1 MLTTSSPL
9 TFDQAR
15 GDGRPMTASEAAAA
29 WDLPAD
35 QSAVGEDMGSLGI
48 ARLDVPVDNQRLRT
62 VFHGQMVRQLF
73 RRAFSTRRSATS
85 FTRFEDVKVS
95 PYELISSAW
104 HEFVINGNEDR
115 MRFMLSLL
123 MKYRSPIFP
132 DLQRAIQRF
141 PGVLIYVIGL
151 AADDSILNDTES
163 EALVKL
169 ALQSQDEDVH
179 EQLAGIA
186 DYLPERAADAVRA
199 HMRA

>member
-1 MLTTSSPL
+1 
-9 TFDQAR
+9 
-15 GDGRPMTASEAAAA
+15 
-29 WDLPAD
+29 
-35 QSAVGEDMGSLGI
+35 
-48 ARLDVPVDNQRLRT
+48 
-62 VFHGQMVRQLF
+62 
-73 RRAFSTRRSATS
+73 
-85 FTRFEDVKVS
+85 
-95 PYELISSAW
+95 
-104 HEFVINGNEDR
+104 
-115 MRFMLSLL
+115 LSLL